1 MFKLIYGDDLFDFPE
16 LANEMFQDRK
26 SQFCDAFGWDLE
38 VDALGR
44 EIDKYDL
51 MNPLYVILRDKSG
64 HHLGSGRLMPTTG
77 PTMIADHF
85 SDMTDGVEVDL
96 LGVGL
101 GLAGAV
107 GVAGAP
113 ATVHGQHELARRG
126 HQLLGQAGLEPGVG
140 VAPEHRPG
148 QEAPGGE
155 EGVEQVA
162 AVPARVEDAGRAELR
177 DRLGAVAEDRGAL
190 VAPGLREPGQGVLE
204 QGAAAQ
210 GQQALGARGGEPAA
224 ARAAAGRDQDRP
236 HAWASRRRRSP
247 SVKAAMS
254 RVESRALPPSR

>member
-85 SDMTDGVEVDL
+85 SDMTDGVEIESPLIWEVTR
-96 LGVGL
+96 VF
-101 GLAGAV
+101 V
-107 GVAGAP
+107 
-113 ATVHGQHELARRG
+113 ARRG
-126 HQLLGQAGLEPGVG
+126 QDSIKNAAALMWAGCQIGLRAGVQFYVG
-140 VAPEHRPG
+140 VTAKHMVRVFRACGWPSEVIGERSGGVDGDICACLWEISQENCDRLAARADIRPG
-148 QEAPGGE
+148 EIDLQVYRRPVTRQGSDGIAP
-155 EGVEQVA
+155 
-162 AVPARVEDAGRAELR
+162 AVFGTRPADIR
-177 DRLGAVAEDRGAL
+177 
-190 VAPGLREPGQGVLE
+190 E
-204 QGAAAQ
+204 QGA
-210 GQQALGARGGEPAA
+210 
-224 ARAAAGRDQDRP
+224 
-236 HAWASRRRRSP
+236 
-247 SVKAAMS
+247 V
-254 RVESRALPPSR
+254 